1 MKKNKVK
8 KILIVVLYLVS
19 PTNTQAGYFENE
31 EKILI
36 KNCLKYFE
44 KGKLISRYV
53 NRYYE
58 SETVE
63 NSDEYYEIA
72 YNGKYYNIFFGYKIY
87 EKKFKYIVKS
97 ECVTIDFD
105 KENKKLEK

>member
-8 KILIVVLYLVS
+8 KILIVVLYLIA
-19 PTNTQAGYFENE
+19 PTYMQAGYFENE
-31 EKILI
+31 EKILV

-44 KGKLISRYV
+44 KGKLITSYV
-53 NRYYE
+53 NKYSE

-72 YNGKYYNIFFGYKIY
+72 YNGRYYNIFFGYKIY
-87 EKKFKYIVKS
+87 EKKFKYIVKA

-105 KENKKLEK
+105 KENNKLEK